1 MSLADELLM
10 DFEDG
15 EEDELLADAL
25 KAKGMGK
32 TDDNGDDVFKAPF
45 PVNISEKKVVSSV
58 RQVAKLWDS
67 DKLKNIKK
75 EIDNKN
81 TIRKAEELTG
91 PVELDPEYMLIVEA
105 NNISVDIDNEVGI
118 IHNFVKEVYSKR
130 FPELESLISNPLEYL
145 SAVRE
150 LGNDLDKV
158 KNSETLAQS
167 MTQATIM
174 VVSVTASTTQ
184 GESLSIEELESIDEA
199 YKLAEEINTFKMKIF
214 EYVQS
219 RMNYIA
225 PNLSAL
231 VGASCAAKLMGSA
244 GGLTNLAK
252 LPSCN
257 VMLVGKQSQSVN
269 GMSKTSMMPHAGH
282 IYYCDLVQET
292 PVDLRQKAAR
302 VVAAKAT
309 LAARIDGLHG
319 SPNGAQGLSLLEE
332 VEKKL
337 EKMQE
342 CAPVKNI
349 KPLPAPI
356 DVPGKKR
363 GGRRVRKMKE
373 RLAITDFRKAQ
384 NRMNFGEIEEDAYQ
398 DDLGYTRGALG
409 KGGSG
414 KIRKVTVDEKTRVR
428 LSKTLQR
435 EVQRQNAQSGGQTTV
450 RRQVAGTASSVAFTP
465 LQGLEIVNP
474 QAAESK
480 QKHGNKYFS
489 SVLGFKNV
497 SK

>member
-15 EEDELLADAL
+15 DEEELLSDAIRAKE
-25 KAKGMGK
+25 KAAE
-32 TDDNGDDVFKAPF
+32 NGDDVFKAPF
-45 PVNISEKKVVSSV
+45 PVSKLEKKTLSV
-58 RQVAKLWDS
+58 REVAKLWDS
-67 DKLKNIKK
+67 DKLKNIRKQ
-75 EIDNKN
+75 IDDCS
-81 TIRKAEELTG
+81 TIRRAEELTG
-91 PVELDPEYMLIVEA
+91 PVELDPEYQLIVEA
-105 NNISVDIDNEVGI
+105 NNISVDIDNEIGI

-130 FPELESLISNPLEYL
+130 FPELESLISNSLEYL

-150 LGNDLDKV
+150 LGNDLEKV

-184 GESLSIEELESIDEA
+184 GVNLSQEELDSISEA
-199 YKLAEEINTFKMKIF
+199 YDLANELNTFKIKVF

-219 RMNYIA
+219 RMNFIA

-252 LPSCN
+252 LPACN
-257 VMLVGKQSQSVN
+257 VLLVGKQSRTMI
-269 GMSKTSMMPHAGH
+269 GMSQTSMLPHAGH

-292 PVDLRQKAAR
+292 SVDLRQKAAR
-302 VVAAKAT
+302 VVASKAT
-309 LAARIDGLHG
+309 LAARVDSMHG
-319 SPNGAQGLSLLEE
+319 SPNGSQGLALLED

-342 CAPVKNI
+342 AAPYKAI

-356 DVPGKKR
+356 DAPGKKR

-428 LSKTLQR
+428 LSKTLQK

-480 QKHGNKYFS
+480 QQHGAKYFS

-497 SK
+497 QR